1 MTANR
6 VFKSLKFGINW
17 YVIWLSI
24 KTCQRGSIC
33 TYQRMIFY
41 KEIFLKRCNILE
53 KMLFLKFEPIPIEKT
68 DPN

>member
-1 MTANR
+1 MPKR
-6 VFKSLKFGINW
+6 V
-17 YVIWLSI
+17 
-24 KTCQRGSIC
+24 C

-41 KEIFLKRCNILE
+41 KENFLKRCNILE

>member
-24 KTCQRGSIC
+24 KTC
-33 TYQRMIFY
+33 QRMIFY